1 MSQVQP
7 KENVTFMSLA
17 DFKTATN
24 VAKFDIVKN
33 PKTGKL
39 FMSANGKAWKVKAEI
54 DLQSPMTI
62 LIPENGNLDEACLVN
77 GSSEN
82 VLASI

>member
-1 MSQVQP
+1 MSTQP

-17 DFKTATN
+17 DFKATIG
-24 VAKFDIVKN
+24 VAKLDIVKS

-39 FMSANGKAWKVKAEI
+39 FMSANNKAWKVKAEI

>member
-1 MSQVQP
+1 MSTQP

-17 DFKTATN
+17 DFKAAIG
-24 VAKFDIVKN
+24 VAKLDIVKN

-39 FMSANGKAWKVKAEI
+39 FMSANNKAWKCKADI
-54 DLQSPMTI
+54 DLQSPLAI

>member
-1 MSQVQP
+1 MNTKP

-17 DFKTATN
+17 DFKAAIG
-24 VAKFDIVKN
+24 VAKIDIVRN
-33 PKTGKL
+33 PKGEKKL
-39 FMSANGKAWKVKAEI
+39 FMSANGKYYKCKQDI
-54 DLQSPMTI
+54 DLQSPLAV

-77 GSSEN
+77 GSNDN

>member
-17 DFKTATN
+17 DFKAAIG
-24 VAKFDIVKN
+24 VAKLDIVKN

-54 DLQSPMTI
+54 DLQSPMAI